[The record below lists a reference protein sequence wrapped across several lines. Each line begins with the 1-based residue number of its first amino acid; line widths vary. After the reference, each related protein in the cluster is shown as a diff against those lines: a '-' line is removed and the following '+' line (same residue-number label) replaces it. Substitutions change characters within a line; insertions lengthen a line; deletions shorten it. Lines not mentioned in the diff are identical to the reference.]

1 MSSTYK
7 KINYVEE
14 GAYGSTIERTLYA
27 QFNATSDTVSIYDDN
42 RNLILS
48 YGEWGFGKQLDLGQA
63 LCKLLTSPDDELES
77 CTREEIQT
85 IYK

>member
-1 MSSTYK
+1 MSSTYR

-14 GAYGSTIERTLYA
+14 GAYGSTIEKTLYA
-27 QFNATSDTVSIYDDN
+27 QFNATSDTVTIYDDKK
-42 RNLILS
+42 NLILS

-63 LCKLLTSPDDELES
+63 LSKLLTSPDDELES

-85 IYK
+85 IFK